1 MEELE
6 LIKERISLLGQKK
19 KFIADKIGVHPVT
32 FSYYL
37 NNKKQLSKEKVKQLK
52 DYIGL

>member
-6 LIKERISLLGQKK
+6 KIKKRISLIGQKK
-19 KFIADKIGVHPVT
+19 KFIAEKIGVHPVT

-37 NNKKQLSKEKVKQLK
+37 NNKKQLSEEKVKTLK
-52 DYIGL
+52 DYLGL

>member
-6 LIKERISLLGQKK
+6 LINKRISELGQKK
-19 KFIADKIGVHPVT
+19 KFVAEKIGVHPVT

-37 NNKKQLSKEKVKQLK
+37 NNKKNLSAEKVKTLK
-52 DYIGL
+52 DYLGL

>member
-6 LIKERISLLGQKK
+6 KIKKRIAVLGQKK
-19 KFIADKIGVHPVT
+19 KFIAEKIGVHPVT

-37 NNKKQLSKEKVKQLK
+37 NNKKQLSDEKINDLK
-52 DYIGL
+52 SYLGL

>member
-6 LIKERISLLGQKK
+6 LIKKRISELGQKK
-19 KFIADKIGVHPVT
+19 KFIAEKIKVHPVT

-37 NNKKQLSKEKVKQLK
+37 NNKKQLSIEKVKSLK
-52 DYIGL
+52 EYLGL